1 MLLAL
6 DIGNTLT
13 DLGVFDGD
21 QLKKTFKFKSNID
34 RSYDE
39 YRVLFLQYLKEE
51 ATSFSFSRVIISS
64 VVPSLTRVWER
75 LCKEVLHLR
84 PLLLGAGLKTG
95 LRISTE
101 NPIEVGSDLV
111 ADSVGASYLFGHDLF
126 IADLGTA
133 NKYIYIDQTGA
144 FAGCAIAPGL
154 TLSLNALV
162 KGTASLPE
170 VSGLITKKVIGRN
183 TSDSMNSGILNGTV
197 YEIQG
202 FHRSF
207 EKEIGRPLQPI
218 LTGGNASFVKDLL
231 PEFHYEEWLLLLG
244 LKEIDKKNANIATT
258 LPMGEAVL

>member
-21 QLKKTFKFKSNID
+21 QLKKTFKIKSNVD

-39 YRVLFLQYLKEE
+39 YRVLLIEFLKTE
-51 ATSFSFSRVIISS
+51 AADFSFSRAIISS
-64 VVPSLTRVWER
+64 VVPSLTRIWGR
-75 LCKEVLHLR
+75 LCKDILHLR
-84 PLLLGAGLKTG
+84 PLILGAGLKTG
-95 LRISTE
+95 IRLSVE

-111 ADSVGASYLFGHDLF
+111 ADSVGATYLFGHDLF

-133 NKYIYIDQTGA
+133 NKYIYIDQAGS

-154 TLSLNALV
+154 ALSLNALV

-183 TSDSMNSGILNGTV
+183 TNDSMNSGILNGTA

-207 EKEIGRPLQPI
+207 EKEVGHPLKPI
-218 LTGGNASFVKDLL
+218 LTGGNAYFVKDLL

-244 LKEIDKKNANIATT
+244 LKEIDKKNANIVTSLGAT
-258 LPMGEAVL
+258 L